1 MMLFRS
7 TGLGKAELIAEVV
20 AVRRQGDYLIL
31 EMQTTEPVKWKIRG
45 GMSLQ
50 DLKILLKAVLKLSV
64 LPFFLNP
71 VGWFKQ
77 PSHPGDF

>member
-45 GMSLQ
+45 GMSLK
-50 DLKILLKAVLKLSV
+50 DLRVLLKAVLKLSV

-71 VGWFKQ
+71 AGWFKQ